1 MGWTVQ
7 GGALRRVG
15 CLGRD
20 PNWAVGHPDFFP
32 SLVASVLSFSMWSLQ
47 GWGLDPYMVARGS
60 PEGAFLG
67 EEAEAASH
75 AWKWHRG
82 SSTTLLVNAA
92 GWGSWGGVCTR
103 VRPEPGA
110 WSWGSYLETCHCT
123 PLVTHGHKKR
133 ARHKFPGTLSLR
145 AVLRRSQG
153 KPLSTKCLKI
163 LFR

>member
-47 GWGLDPYMVARGS
+47 GWGLDPYMVAARGS

-67 EEAEAASH
+67 EEAEPASH

-82 SSTTLLVNAA
+82 SSTALLVNAA
-92 GWGSWGGVCTR
+92 GWVGGRGMHTCTATRGMVVGVIFGDLPLYPSSHSW
-103 VRPEPGA
+103 
-110 WSWGSYLETCHCT
+110 
-123 PLVTHGHKKR
+123 
-133 ARHKFPGTLSLR
+133 
-145 AVLRRSQG
+145 SQEEG
-153 KPLSTKCLKI
+153 QT
-163 LFR
+163 